1 MSFTKLIQAALLL
14 LVGLA
19 AVPSVWAQTYKVLY
33 TFEGGTDGAYPF
45 AGLLRDSAGN
55 LYGTTRGAGQAG
67 LEGSV
72 FKFTPLG
79 KFKLLHSFVGGGPD
93 GAQPSSGLVRDSLGN
108 LYGTTAGWG
117 TSPGTIFKLTKYGV
131 FSVLHTFTGGAG
143 GAVPLGPLV
152 LDPAGNLY
160 GATGA
165 GGNPTCGGGRGCGVV
180 FKLDPSGKE
189 TVLHTFLGGKRGT
202 YPNGGLIRDAAGDL
216 YGTTLAG
223 GGTGNHGVVF
233 KLDPAGN
240 ETVLY
245 AFKAEP
251 DGSHPNG
258 GLIQDAAGNFYGTT
272 LWGGKGNC
280 QGMSCGVVFKLD
292 TNGNETVLY
301 SFSGVPDGGNPVAGL
316 VMDPVSNLYGT
327 TLTGGAPGCLDYA
340 CGVVFK
346 LDQLGKET
354 VLYTFV
360 PEGTTGFAPE
370 AGVILD
376 SAGNIYGTTS
386 LGGDTPDCQT
396 GGCGVVF
403 KITP

>member
-19 AVPSVWAQTYKVLY
+19 AVSSGWAQTYKVLY

-45 AGLLRDSAGN
+45 AGVVRDSAGN
-55 LYGTTRGAGQAG
+55 LYGTTIGANVGG

-72 FKFTPLG
+72 FKVNPSVGFT
-79 KFKLLHSFVGGGPD
+79 LLHSFKYGGAG
-93 GAQPSSGLVRDSLGN
+93 GARPGALVQDSAGN

-117 TSPGTIFKLTKYGV
+117 TSPPTIFKLTKTGR
-131 FSVLHTFTGGAG
+131 FSVLHTYTSGSGAG
-143 GAVPLGPLV
+143 GTLT
-152 LDPAGNLY
+152 LDSAGNLY
-160 GATGA
+160 GA
-165 GGNPTCGGGRGCGVV
+165 GGDKSACGGHGCGLI
-180 FKLDPSGKE
+180 FKLDPSGNE
-189 TVLHTFLGGKRGT
+189 TVLHYFPGGKRGT
-202 YPNGGLIRDAAGDL
+202 GPNGGLIRDAAGNL
-216 YGTTLAG
+216 YGTTFAG
-223 GGTGNHGVVF
+223 GGPGNHGVVF

-245 AFKAEP
+245 AFKGEP
-251 DGSHPNG
+251 DGSQPNG

-272 LWGGKGNC
+272 LYGGKGNC
-280 QGMSCGVVFKLD
+280 EGMSCGVVFKLD
-292 TNGNETVLY
+292 TNGTETVLY

-316 VMDPVSNLYGT
+316 VTDSAGNLYGT
-327 TLTGGAPGCLDYA
+327 TVTGGAPGCLYDA

-346 LDQLGKET
+346 LDQLGKYT
-354 VLYTFV
+354 VVYTFV
-360 PEGTTGFAPE
+360 PGGTAGFAPE

-376 SAGNIYGTTS
+376 SAGNMYGTAS